1 MRWRI
6 FLGPI
11 ILVGL
16 WSAVTVTGVIK
27 PLFLPPPWQV
37 ISALYSLA
45 ANGPLWGDLGATLYR
60 TVGAFLIAAVAG
72 LIVGVALGTWQKLY
86 ESLEI
91 VFDFFRSMPS
101 PALIP
106 LAMLLFGLGNLSR
119 ISVAAFTCALINAV
133 QAAYAVR
140 SIPRYRVLAA
150 RLSGAK
156 GLFLVS
162 HVLVPSVIPGV
173 MTGWRITLSLS
184 LIIIVVTEMFIG
196 TSTGL
201 GMRINDFHLMFRSSE
216 MYAMILVVGL
226 TGYALNKALEI
237 VEKRFVHWA
246 GR

>member
-1 MRWRI
+1 MRWRM

-16 WSAVTVTGVIK
+16 WSAVTVTGFIK
-27 PLFLPPPWQV
+27 PLFLPPPWHV

-60 TVGAFLIAAVAG
+60 TVGAFLIAAAVG
-72 LIVGVALGTWQKLY
+72 LIIGVALGAWQKLY

-162 HVLVPSVIPGV
+162 HVFIPSVMPGV
-173 MTGWRITLSLS
+173 MAGWRITLSLS

-196 TSTGL
+196 TSVGL
-201 GMRINDFHLMFRSSE
+201 GMRINDFHLMFRSAE
-216 MYAMILVVGL
+216 MYAAILVVGL
-226 TGYALNKALEI
+226 TGYVLNKALEI
-237 VEKRFVHWA
+237 AERRFVHW
-246 GR
+246 RNW